1 MIQEQWWYQF
11 LAQFWEI
18 WAFLLF
24 LGITIWAFW
33 PGNREKWERAA
44 RIPFE
49 EDDGDGR

>member
-1 MIQEQWWYQF
+1 MVQEEFWYRF

-24 LGITIWAFW
+24 VGIAVWAFW

-44 RIPFE
+44 QIPFK
-49 EDDGDGR
+49 EDDADGR

>member
-1 MIQEQWWYQF
+1 MIHEETWYRI
-11 LAQFWEI
+11 LAGFWEV

-24 LGITIWAFW
+24 LGIIAWAYL

-49 EDDGDGR
+49 EDDPHAR